1 MKVRCSLKLICKFCK
16 FETKK
21 GKLRVRCLLT
31 GRHNQ
36 RKGFSSYEGYEGY
49 DYTELCCTHNNIYNS
64 ESISHYIIEETN
76 KLI

>member
-1 MKVRCSLKLICKFCK
+1 MKVRSSLKLICKFCK

-36 RKGFSSYEGYEGY
+36 RKGFSSYEGFNYIGY
-49 DYTELCCTHNNIYNS
+49 TSTFNDINNAQAINQYVFK
-64 ESISHYIIEETN
+64 ETN
-76 KLI
+76 RLI

>member
-36 RKGFSSYEGYEGY
+36 RKGYSSYEGF
-49 DYTELCCTHNNIYNS
+49 DFTESCCTHINNYKS
-64 ESISHYIIEETN
+64 EDISHYLIEETN
-76 KLI
+76 RLI